1 MFAFV
6 VDDEADIL
14 FLGVDVVIN
23 TGLLVVVVAA
33 DVVVVISG
41 GFVGNGT
48 VVASSE
54 LTRARSSLRACFS
67 E

>member
-1 MFAFV
+1 MSAFV
-6 VDDEADIL
+6 VEDEIDIL
-14 FLGVDVVIN
+14 FLDVVIN
-23 TGLLVVVVAA
+23 TGLLVVAVAA

-54 LTRARSSLRACFS
+54 LTRARSSLKACFS